1 MKEDEAS
8 IRPLIDKYF
17 EGLTTLKEEQG
28 LREYFRKDI
37 IPTEW
42 EIYRPMFR
50 FFALE
55 REANETK
62 SLPLP
67 EKKSRKIYLRWAG
80 VAAACVL
87 LYAGLKFTFNGHQT
101 QEISRA
107 YINGKAYTN
116 LELIQ
121 SEALKGLV
129 NLSENNE
136 AVLTVQIEAI
146 EALEFLSE

>member
-1 MKEDEAS
+1 MSEEKTTIKS
-8 IRPLIDKYF
+8 LIDKYF

-28 LREYFRKDI
+28 LREYFRNDI

-50 FFALE
+50 FFTLE

-62 SLPLP
+62 STLLP
-67 EKKSRKIYLRWAG
+67 EKKSRKIYLRWAS
-80 VAAACVL
+80 VAAAACVL
-87 LYAGLKFTFNGHQT
+87 LYVGLKFPFNGHQT

-121 SEALKGLV
+121 SEALKGLIS
-129 NLSENNE
+129 LSESNK
-136 AVLTVQIEAI
+136 AVLAVQI